1 MQAQPR
7 VEFVPEQHTDFIF
20 LVDVPIW
27 PLALVAT
34 GIAVLVVGLAMRWR
48 RRKH

>member
-1 MQAQPR
+1 MQAQPRR

-20 LVDVPIW
+20 LVDGPIW

-34 GIAVLVVGLAMRWR
+34 GIAVVGLAMLWR